1 MRLKKL
7 DQLRNWGDDMQ
18 AYKNL
23 FTEAT
28 RLASQ
33 GVEYAREFVNFMS
46 PKLKRKKGRQ
56 RVGDL
61 KKRDIRSKKQ
71 RQRINDAITAYKQ
84 GKANAQK
91 EQKQAESLVSSG
103 YADSVDSAKDLISL
117 FAVMTTDRMQQK
129 FGFSSEQIAD
139 LNEYSEELGINEV
152 KKVAEWVMSDKR
164 DSTPSYLQE
173 YLEEDDEYKL
183 ADLVLN
189 ILESENISF
198 DDLQMAFS
206 EEPTEKWRN
215 ALESGDFDISEYL
228 EDYWG

>member
-1 MRLKKL
+1 
-7 DQLRNWGDDMQ
+7 MQ

-23 FTEAT
+23 FSEAT

-33 GVEYAREFVNFMS
+33 GVEYAKQFVDFMF

-61 KKRDIRSKKQ
+61 KKRDIRSNKQ
-71 RQRINDAITAYKQ
+71 RQRINNAIEKYKSE
-84 GKANAQK
+84 KATAQK
-91 EQKQAESLVSSG
+91 AQKQAESLVSSG

-117 FAVMTTDRMQQK
+117 FAVMTTDRMNQK
-129 FGFSSEQIAD
+129 FGFSSDQIVD
-139 LNEYSEELGINEV
+139 LNEYSEELGLDEV
-152 KKVAEWVMSDKR
+152 KKVAEWVMSDKE
-164 DSTPSYLQE
+164 DITPSYLKE

-189 ILESENISF
+189 ILENENISF

-206 EEPTEKWRN
+206 EEPTTKWRN
-215 ALESGDFDISEYL
+215 QLERGDFDISDYL
-228 EDYWG
+228 DEYWG

>member
-1 MRLKKL
+1 M
-7 DQLRNWGDDMQ
+7 LR
-18 AYKNL
+18 YKNL
-23 FTEAT
+23 FAEAT

-33 GVEYAREFVNFMS
+33 GVEYAKQFVDFMS

-61 KKRDIRSKKQ
+61 KKRETRSNKQ

-84 GKANAQK
+84 GKSNAKK
-91 EQKQAESLVSSG
+91 ERKQAESLVSSG
-103 YADSVDSAKDLISL
+103 YANSIDSAKDLVSL
-117 FAVMTTDRMQQK
+117 FAVMTADRMREK
-129 FGFSSEQIAD
+129 FGFSSDQIIA
-139 LNEYSEELGINEV
+139 LNEYSEELRIDEV
-152 KKVAEWVMSDKR
+152 KKVAEWVMSDKE

-189 ILESENISF
+189 ILENENISF

-206 EEPTEKWRN
+206 EEPTAKWRD
-215 ALESGDFDISEYL
+215 ALESGDFDISDYLDEY
-228 EDYWG
+228 WR

>member
-1 MRLKKL
+1 
-7 DQLRNWGDDMQ
+7 MQ
-18 AYKNL
+18 SYKNL

-61 KKRDIRSKKQ
+61 KKREIRSNKQ

-84 GKANAQK
+84 GKANAHQK
-91 EQKQAESLVSSG
+91 QKQAESLVYSG

-117 FAVMTTDRMQQK
+117 FAVMSTDRMQQK
-129 FGFSSEQIAD
+129 FGFSSDQIVD
-139 LNEYSEELGINEV
+139 LNEYSEELGLDEV
-152 KKVAEWVMSDKR
+152 KKVAEWVMSDKE
-164 DSTPSYLQE
+164 DSTPTYLKE

-189 ILESENISF
+189 ILENENISF

-206 EEPTEKWRN
+206 EEPTTKWRN
-215 ALESGDFDISEYL
+215 QLEKGDFDISDYL
-228 EDYWG
+228 DEYWG

>member
-1 MRLKKL
+1 
-7 DQLRNWGDDMQ
+7 MQ

-33 GVEYAREFVNFMS
+33 GVEYAKQFVDFMS

-61 KKRDIRSKKQ
+61 KKRDIRSNKQ
-71 RQRINDAITAYKQ
+71 RRRINDAITAYKQ
-84 GKANAQK
+84 EKANAQK

-103 YADSVDSAKDLISL
+103 YADSVDSARDLISL
-117 FAVMTTDRMQQK
+117 FAVMTTDRMKQN
-129 FGFSSEQIAD
+129 FGFSSEQVVD
-139 LNEYSEELGINEV
+139 LNDYSEELGLDEV
-152 KKVAEWVMSDKR
+152 KKVAEWVMSDKE
-164 DSTPSYLQE
+164 DNTPSYLQE

-183 ADLVLN
+183 ADLVLS
-189 ILESENISF
+189 ILENENISF

-206 EEPTEKWRN
+206 DEPTKKWRD
-215 ALESGDFDISEYL
+215 ALESGNFDISEYL
-228 EDYWG
+228 EEYWG

>member
-1 MRLKKL
+1 
-7 DQLRNWGDDMQ
+7 MQ

-33 GVEYAREFVNFMS
+33 GVEYAKQFVDFLS

-61 KKRDIRSKKQ
+61 KKRDTRSNKQ
-71 RQRINDAITAYKQ
+71 RQRINDAITVYKQ
-84 GKANAQK
+84 ERAKAQK
-91 EQKQAESLVSSG
+91 KQKQAESLVSSG

-117 FAVMTTDRMQQK
+117 FAVMTTDRMKQK
-129 FGFSSEQIAD
+129 FGFSCEQIAD
-139 LNEYSEELGINEV
+139 LNEYSGDLGIDEV

-189 ILESENISF
+189 ILENENISF

-206 EEPTEKWRN
+206 EEPTEKWRK
-215 ALESGDFDISEYL
+215 ALESGDFDISDYL
-228 EDYWG
+228 TEYWG

>member
-1 MRLKKL
+1 MKRYKK
-7 DQLRNWGDDMQ
+7 MQ
-18 AYKNL
+18 RYKNL

-33 GVEYAREFVNFMS
+33 GVEYAKQFIDFMS

-61 KKRDIRSKKQ
+61 KKRDIRSNKQ
-71 RQRINDAITAYKQ
+71 RAAINDAITAYKQ

-103 YADSVDSAKDLISL
+103 YADSVDSAKDLLSL
-117 FAVMTTDRMQQK
+117 FAVMTTDRMKQK

-139 LNEYSEELGINEV
+139 LNEYSEELGIDEV
-152 KKVAEWVMSDKR
+152 KKVAQWVMSDKE

-173 YLEEDDEYKL
+173 YLQEDDEYKL

-189 ILESENISF
+189 ILENENISF
-198 DDLQMAFS
+198 DDLIMAFS
-206 EEPTEKWRN
+206 EEPTEKWRK
-215 ALESGDFDISEYL
+215 ALESGDFDISDYLDEY
-228 EDYWG
+228 WR

>member
-1 MRLKKL
+1 
-7 DQLRNWGDDMQ
+7 MQ

-33 GVEYAREFVNFMS
+33 GVEYAKQFVDFMS

-71 RQRINDAITAYKQ
+71 RQRINDAINAYKQ
-84 GKANAQK
+84 GKAAAQK
-91 EQKQAESLVSSG
+91 EQKQAESLVLSG

-117 FAVMTTDRMQQK
+117 FAVMTTDRMKQK
-129 FGFSSEQIAD
+129 FGFSCEQIAD
-139 LNEYSEELGINEV
+139 LNEYSEELGIDEV
-152 KKVAEWVMSDKR
+152 KKVAEWVMSDKE
-164 DSTPSYLQE
+164 DSTPSYLKE

-189 ILESENISF
+189 IIESENISF

-206 EEPTEKWRN
+206 EEPTAKWRD
-215 ALESGDFDISEYL
+215 ALESGNFDISEYL
-228 EDYWG
+228 DEYWG

>member
-1 MRLKKL
+1 
-7 DQLRNWGDDMQ
+7 MQ

-33 GVEYAREFVNFMS
+33 GVEYAKQFVDFMS
-46 PKLKRKKGRQ
+46 PKLKRKKGHQ

-61 KKRDIRSKKQ
+61 KKRDIRSNKQ
-71 RQRINDAITAYKQ
+71 RQRINDAINTYKQ
-84 GKANAQK
+84 EKANAQK

-103 YADSVDSAKDLISL
+103 YADSVDSARDLISL
-117 FAVMTTDRMQQK
+117 FAVMTTDRMKQN
-129 FGFSSEQIAD
+129 FGFSSDQIID
-139 LNEYSEELGINEV
+139 LNEYSEELGLEEV
-152 KKVAEWVMSDKR
+152 KKVAEWVMSDKE
-164 DSTPSYLQE
+164 DSTPTYLQE
-173 YLEEDDEYKL
+173 YLDEDDEYKL

-206 EEPTEKWRN
+206 EEPTAKWRD
-215 ALESGDFDISEYL
+215 ALKSGDFDISDYL
-228 EDYWG
+228 DEYWG

>member
-1 MRLKKL
+1 MV
-7 DQLRNWGDDMQ
+7 NIQ

-23 FTEAT
+23 FTEAA

-33 GVEYAREFVNFMS
+33 GVEYAREFVNFMT

-61 KKRDIRSKKQ
+61 KKRETRSNKQ
-71 RQRINDAITAYKQ
+71 RRRINDAITAYKQ

-91 EQKQAESLVSSG
+91 AQKQAESLVSSG

-117 FAVMTTDRMQQK
+117 FAVMTTDRMQQI
-129 FGFSSEQIAD
+129 FGFSSDQIAD
-139 LNEYSEELGINEV
+139 LNEYSEELGLDEV
-152 KKVAEWVMSDKR
+152 KKVAEWVMSDKENN
-164 DSTPSYLQE
+164 TPSYLKE

-189 ILESENISF
+189 ILENENISF
-198 DDLQMAFS
+198 DDLQQAFS
-206 EEPTEKWRN
+206 DEPTKKWRN

-228 EDYWG
+228 DDDWR

>member
-1 MRLKKL
+1 M
-7 DQLRNWGDDMQ
+7 LR
-18 AYKNL
+18 YKNL

-33 GVEYAREFVNFMS
+33 GVEYAKQFVDFMA

-61 KKRDIRSKKQ
+61 KKRDTRSKKQ
-71 RQRINDAITAYKQ
+71 RQRINEAIEAYKQ
-84 GKANAQK
+84 GRSNANK
-91 EQKQAESLVSSG
+91 EKKQAESLVSSG

-117 FAVMTTDRMQQK
+117 FAVLTADRMNQK
-129 FGFSSEQIAD
+129 FGFSSEQIVD
-139 LNEYSEELGINEV
+139 LNEYSEELGLDEV
-152 KKVAEWVMSDKR
+152 KKVAEWVISDKE

-189 ILESENISF
+189 ILENENISF

-206 EEPTEKWRN
+206 DEPTKKWRN
-215 ALESGDFDISEYL
+215 ALESGDFDISDYLDEY
-228 EDYWG
+228 WR

>member
-1 MRLKKL
+1 
-7 DQLRNWGDDMQ
+7 MQ

-33 GVEYAREFVNFMS
+33 GVEYAKQFVDFMS

-56 RVGDL
+56 RVGDI
-61 KKRDIRSKKQ
+61 KKRDIRSNKQ
-71 RQRINDAITAYKQ
+71 RQRINDAITVYKQ
-84 GKANAQK
+84 ERANAQK

-103 YADSVDSAKDLISL
+103 YADSVDSARDLISL
-117 FAVMTTDRMQQK
+117 FAVMTTDRMKQN
-129 FGFSSEQIAD
+129 FGFSSEQIID
-139 LNEYSEELGINEV
+139 LNEYSEELGLDEV
-152 KKVAEWVMSDKR
+152 KKVAEWVMSDKE
-164 DSTPSYLQE
+164 DSTPSYLKE

-189 ILESENISF
+189 ILESESISF

-206 EEPTEKWRN
+206 EEPTAKWRS
-215 ALESGDFDISEYL
+215 ALESGNFDISEYL
-228 EDYWG
+228 DEYWG

>member
-1 MRLKKL
+1 M
-7 DQLRNWGDDMQ
+7 NVQ

-33 GVEYAREFVNFMS
+33 GVAYAREFVNFMS

-61 KKRDIRSKKQ
+61 KKRDTRSNKQ
-71 RQRINDAITAYKQ
+71 RQLINDAINAYKQ

-91 EQKQAESLVSSG
+91 ERKQAESLVSSG
-103 YADSVDSAKDLISL
+103 YADSLDSAKDLISL
-117 FAVMTTDRMQQK
+117 FAVMTTDRMKQK
-129 FGFSSEQIAD
+129 FGFSCEQIAD
-139 LNEYSEELGINEV
+139 LNEYSEELGIDEV
-152 KKVAEWVMSDKR
+152 KKVAQWVMSDKE

-189 ILESENISF
+189 ILENENISF

-206 EEPTEKWRN
+206 DEPTKKWRN

-228 EDYWG
+228 DDYWR

>member
-1 MRLKKL
+1 
-7 DQLRNWGDDMQ
+7 MQ

-33 GVEYAREFVNFMS
+33 GVEYAKQFVDFMS

-56 RVGDL
+56 RVGDI
-61 KKRDIRSKKQ
+61 KKRDIRSNKQ
-71 RQRINDAITAYKQ
+71 RQRINDAINTYKQ
-84 GKANAQK
+84 EKANAKK

-103 YADSVDSAKDLISL
+103 YADSVDSARDLISL
-117 FAVMTTDRMQQK
+117 FAVMTTDRMKQN
-129 FGFSSEQIAD
+129 FGFSSEQIID
-139 LNEYSEELGINEV
+139 LNEYSEELGLDEV

-183 ADLVLN
+183 ADQ
-189 ILESENISF
+189 E
-198 DDLQMAFS
+198 
-206 EEPTEKWRN
+206 
-215 ALESGDFDISEYL
+215 
-228 EDYWG
+228 

>member
-1 MRLKKL
+1 
-7 DQLRNWGDDMQ
+7 MQ
-18 AYKNL
+18 PYKNL

-61 KKRDIRSKKQ
+61 KKRETRSNKQ

-84 GKANAQK
+84 EKANAQK

-103 YADSVDSAKDLISL
+103 YADSVDSARDLISL
-117 FAVMTTDRMQQK
+117 FAVMTADRMKQN
-129 FGFSSEQIAD
+129 FGFSSGQIID
-139 LNEYSEELGINEV
+139 LNEYSEELGLDEV
-152 KKVAEWVMSDKR
+152 KKVAEWVMSDKEG
-164 DSTPSYLQE
+164 STPSYLQE
-173 YLEEDDEYKL
+173 YLGEDDEYKL

-189 ILESENISF
+189 IIENENISF

-206 EEPTEKWRN
+206 EEPTAKWRD
-215 ALESGDFDISEYL
+215 ALESGNFDISDYL
-228 EDYWG
+228 DEYWG

>member
-1 MRLKKL
+1 
-7 DQLRNWGDDMQ
+7 MQ

-23 FTEAT
+23 FTEAV

-33 GVEYAREFVNFMS
+33 GVGYAREFVNFMS

-61 KKRDIRSKKQ
+61 KKRDIRSNKQ
-71 RQRINDAITAYKQ
+71 RQRINNAIEKYKSE
-84 GKANAQK
+84 KASAQK
-91 EQKQAESLVSSG
+91 EQKQIESLVSSG

-129 FGFSSEQIAD
+129 FGFSSDQIAD
-139 LNEYSEELGINEV
+139 LNEYSEELGLDEV
-152 KKVAEWVMSDKR
+152 KKVAEWVMSDKE
-164 DSTPSYLQE
+164 DNTPSYLKE

-189 ILESENISF
+189 ILENENISF

-206 EEPTEKWRN
+206 EEPTTKWCN
-215 ALESGDFDISEYL
+215 QLESGDFDISDYL
-228 EDYWG
+228 DEYWG

>member
-1 MRLKKL
+1 MRIM
-7 DQLRNWGDDMQ
+7 R
-18 AYKNL
+18 YKNL

-33 GVEYAREFVNFMS
+33 GVEYAKQFIDFMS

-56 RVGDL
+56 CVGDL
-61 KKRDIRSKKQ
+61 KKRDIRSNKQ

-91 EQKQAESLVSSG
+91 EQKQAETLVSSG

-117 FAVMTTDRMQQK
+117 FAVMTTDRMKQK

-139 LNEYSEELGINEV
+139 LNEYSEELGLDEV
-152 KKVAEWVMSDKR
+152 KKVAEWVMSDKE
-164 DSTPSYLQE
+164 DSTPSYLKE

-189 ILESENISF
+189 ILENESISF

-206 EEPTEKWRN
+206 EEPTEKWRK

-228 EDYWG
+228 EDYWR

>member
-1 MRLKKL
+1 M
-7 DQLRNWGDDMQ
+7 LR
-18 AYKNL
+18 YKNL

-33 GVEYAREFVNFMS
+33 GVGYAQEFVKFMS

-61 KKRDIRSKKQ
+61 KKRDTRSKKQ
-71 RQRINDAITAYKQ
+71 RQQINEAIEAYKQ
-84 GKANAQK
+84 GKAKAIK
-91 EQKQAESLVSSG
+91 ESKQAKSLVNSG
-103 YADSVDSAKDLISL
+103 YADSVDSAKNLISL
-117 FAVMTTDRMQQK
+117 FAVMTSDRMSQK
-129 FGFSSEQIAD
+129 FGFSSDQVAD
-139 LNEYSEELGINEV
+139 LNDYSENLGIDEV
-152 KKVAEWVMSDKR
+152 KKVAEWVMSDKQ

-173 YLEEDDEYKL
+173 YLGEDDEYKL

-189 ILESENISF
+189 ILENENISF

-206 EEPTEKWRN
+206 EEPTTKWRD

-228 EDYWG
+228 DEYWR

>member
-1 MRLKKL
+1 
-7 DQLRNWGDDMQ
+7 MQ

-23 FTEAT
+23 FTEAV

-61 KKRDIRSKKQ
+61 KKRETRSKKQ
-71 RQRINDAITAYKQ
+71 RQRINDAITAYVQ
-84 GKANAQK
+84 GKVNAQK
-91 EQKQAESLVSSG
+91 AQKQAESLVSAG
-103 YADSVDSAKDLISL
+103 YADSIDSAKDLVSL
-117 FAVMTTDRMQQK
+117 FAVMTADRMREK
-129 FGFSSEQIAD
+129 FGFSSDQIID
-139 LNEYSEELGINEV
+139 LNEYSEELGIDEV
-152 KKVAEWVMSDKR
+152 KKVAEWVMSDKE
-164 DSTPSYLQE
+164 DNTPSYLKE

-189 ILESENISF
+189 ILENENISF

-206 EEPTEKWRN
+206 EEPTTKWRN
-215 ALESGDFDISEYL
+215 QLESGDFDISDYL
-228 EDYWG
+228 DEYWG

>member
-1 MRLKKL
+1 
-7 DQLRNWGDDMQ
+7 MQ

-33 GVEYAREFVNFMS
+33 GVEYAKQFIDFMS

-61 KKRDIRSKKQ
+61 KKRDIRSNKQ
-71 RQRINDAITAYKQ
+71 RQRINDAINAYKQ
-84 GKANAQK
+84 GKANWQK
-91 EQKQAESLVSSG
+91 ERKQAESLVSSG

-117 FAVMTTDRMQQK
+117 FAVMTTDRMKQK
-129 FGFSSEQIAD
+129 FGFSCEQIAD
-139 LNEYSEELGINEV
+139 LNEYSEELGIDEV
-152 KKVAEWVMSDKR
+152 KKVAEWVMSDKE
-164 DSTPSYLQE
+164 DNTPSYLQE
-173 YLEEDDEYKL
+173 YLQEDDEYKL

-189 ILESENISF
+189 ILENENISF

-206 EEPTEKWRN
+206 EEPTEKWRK

-228 EDYWG
+228 EDYWR

>member
-1 MRLKKL
+1 
-7 DQLRNWGDDMQ
+7 MQ

-33 GVEYAREFVNFMS
+33 GVEYAREFINFMS

-61 KKRDIRSKKQ
+61 KKRETRSKKQ

-103 YADSVDSAKDLISL
+103 YADSVDSAKDLVSL
-117 FAVMTTDRMQQK
+117 FAVMTADRMREK
-129 FGFSSEQIAD
+129 FGLSSDQIID
-139 LNEYSEELGINEV
+139 LNEYSEELGIDEV
-152 KKVAEWVMSDKR
+152 KKVAEWVMSDKE
-164 DSTPSYLQE
+164 DSTPTYLKE

-189 ILESENISF
+189 ILENENISF

-206 EEPTEKWRN
+206 EEPTTKWRN

-228 EDYWG
+228 DDYWR

>member
-1 MRLKKL
+1 
-7 DQLRNWGDDMQ
+7 MQ

-33 GVEYAREFVNFMS
+33 GVEYAKQFVDFMS

-61 KKRDIRSKKQ
+61 KKRETRSKKQ
-71 RQRINDAITAYKQ
+71 RQRINDAINAYKQ

-117 FAVMTTDRMQQK
+117 FAVMTADGMKQK
-129 FGFSSEQIAD
+129 FGFSCEQIVD
-139 LNEYSEELGINEV
+139 LNEYSEELGLDEV
-152 KKVAEWVMSDKR
+152 KKVAEWVMSDKE
-164 DSTPSYLQE
+164 DNTPSYLQE
-173 YLEEDDEYKL
+173 YLEEDDGYKL

-189 ILESENISF
+189 ILENENISF

-215 ALESGDFDISEYL
+215 ALESGDFDISDYL
-228 EDYWG
+228 EEYWG

>member
-1 MRLKKL
+1 
-7 DQLRNWGDDMQ
+7 MQ

-23 FTEAT
+23 FTEAV

-33 GVEYAREFVNFMS
+33 GVGYAREFVNFMS

-61 KKRDIRSKKQ
+61 KKRDIRSNKQ
-71 RQRINDAITAYKQ
+71 RQRINNAIEKYKSE
-84 GKANAQK
+84 KASAQK
-91 EQKQAESLVSSG
+91 EQKQIESLVSSG

-129 FGFSSEQIAD
+129 FGFSSDQIAD
-139 LNEYSEELGINEV
+139 LNEYSEELGLDEV
-152 KKVAEWVMSDKR
+152 KKVAEWVMSDKE
-164 DSTPSYLQE
+164 DNTPSYLKE

-189 ILESENISF
+189 ILENENISF

-206 EEPTEKWRN
+206 EEPTTKWRN
-215 ALESGDFDISEYL
+215 QLESGDFDISDYL
-228 EDYWG
+228 DEYWG

>member
-1 MRLKKL
+1 
-7 DQLRNWGDDMQ
+7 MQ

-33 GVEYAREFVNFMS
+33 GVEYAKQFIDFMS

-61 KKRDIRSKKQ
+61 KKRDIRSNKQ
-71 RQRINDAITAYKQ
+71 RQRINAAITAYKQ

-91 EQKQAESLVSSG
+91 ERKQAESLVSSG

-117 FAVMTTDRMQQK
+117 FAVMTTDRMKQK
-129 FGFSSEQIAD
+129 FGFSCEQIAD
-139 LNEYSEELGINEV
+139 LNEYSEELGLDEV
-152 KKVAEWVMSDKR
+152 KKVAKWVMSDKE

-173 YLEEDDEYKL
+173 YLKEDDEYKL
-183 ADLVLN
+183 ADLVLS

-206 EEPTEKWRN
+206 EEPTAKWRD
-215 ALESGDFDISEYL
+215 ALESGEFDISEYL
-228 EDYWG
+228 EDYWR

>member
-1 MRLKKL
+1 
-7 DQLRNWGDDMQ
+7 MQ

-33 GVEYAREFVNFMS
+33 GVEYAKQFVDFMS

-61 KKRDIRSKKQ
+61 KKRDIRSNKQ
-71 RQRINDAITAYKQ
+71 RRRINDAITAYKQ
-84 GKANAQK
+84 EKANAQK

-103 YADSVDSAKDLISL
+103 YADSVDSARDLISL
-117 FAVMTTDRMQQK
+117 FAVMTTDRMKQN
-129 FGFSSEQIAD
+129 FGFSSEQVVD
-139 LNEYSEELGINEV
+139 LNDYSEELGLDEV
-152 KKVAEWVMSDKR
+152 KKVAEWVMSDKE
-164 DSTPSYLQE
+164 DNTPSYLQE

-183 ADLVLN
+183 ADLVLS
-189 ILESENISF
+189 ILENENISF

-206 EEPTEKWRN
+206 EEPTAKWRD
-215 ALESGDFDISEYL
+215 ALESGNFDISEYL
-228 EDYWG
+228 EEYWG

>member
-1 MRLKKL
+1 MH
-7 DQLRNWGDDMQ
+7 

-33 GVEYAREFVNFMS
+33 GVEYAREFVSFMS

-61 KKRDIRSKKQ
+61 KKRDTRSKKQ
-71 RQRINDAITAYKQ
+71 RQRINDAINKYKSE
-84 GKANAQK
+84 KASAQK
-91 EQKQAESLVSSG
+91 ERKQAESLVSSG

-117 FAVMTTDRMQQK
+117 FAVMTTDRMREK
-129 FGFSSEQIAD
+129 FGFSSDQIID
-139 LNEYSEELGINEV
+139 LNEYSEELGIDEI
-152 KKVAEWVMSDKR
+152 KKVAEWVMSDKE
-164 DSTPSYLQE
+164 DNTPSYLKE

-189 ILESENISF
+189 ILENENISF

-206 EEPTEKWRN
+206 EEPTTKWRN
-215 ALESGDFDISEYL
+215 ALESGDFDISDYLDEY
-228 EDYWG
+228 WR

>member
-1 MRLKKL
+1 M
-7 DQLRNWGDDMQ
+7 LR
-18 AYKNL
+18 YKNL
-23 FTEAT
+23 FAEAT

-33 GVEYAREFVNFMS
+33 GVEYAKQFVDFMS

-61 KKRDIRSKKQ
+61 KKRETRSNKQ

-84 GKANAQK
+84 GKSNAKK
-91 EQKQAESLVSSG
+91 ERKQAESLVSSG
-103 YADSVDSAKDLISL
+103 YADSIDSAKDLVSL
-117 FAVMTTDRMQQK
+117 FAVMTADRMREK
-129 FGFSSEQIAD
+129 FGFSSDQIID
-139 LNEYSEELGINEV
+139 LNEYSEELGIDEV
-152 KKVAEWVMSDKR
+152 KKVAEWVMSDKE

-189 ILESENISF
+189 ILENENISF

-206 EEPTEKWRN
+206 EEPTAKWRD
-215 ALESGDFDISEYL
+215 ALESGDFDISDYLDEY
-228 EDYWG
+228 WR

>member
-1 MRLKKL
+1 ML
-7 DQLRNWGDDMQ
+7 

-23 FTEAT
+23 FTEAN

-33 GVEYAREFVNFMS
+33 GVEYAKQFVDFMS

-61 KKRDIRSKKQ
+61 KKREIRSNKQ

-91 EQKQAESLVSSG
+91 EQKQAESLVTSG

-117 FAVMTTDRMQQK
+117 FAVMTTDRMKQK
-129 FGFSSEQIAD
+129 FGFSSEQIVD
-139 LNEYSEELGINEV
+139 LNEYSEELGLDEV
-152 KKVAEWVMSDKR
+152 KKVAEWVMSDKEG
-164 DSTPSYLQE
+164 STPSYLQE

-206 EEPTEKWRN
+206 EEPTTKWRD
-215 ALESGDFDISEYL
+215 ALESGEFDISDYIDE
-228 EDYWG
+228 YWG

>member
-1 MRLKKL
+1 
-7 DQLRNWGDDMQ
+7 MQ

-33 GVEYAREFVNFMS
+33 GVEYAKQFIDFMS

-61 KKRDIRSKKQ
+61 KKRDIRSNAQ

-91 EQKQAESLVSSG
+91 ERKQAESLVSSG

-117 FAVMTTDRMQQK
+117 FAVMTTDRMKQK
-129 FGFSSEQIAD
+129 FGFSCEQIAD
-139 LNEYSEELGINEV
+139 LNEYSEELGIDEV
-152 KKVAEWVMSDKR
+152 KKVAEWVMSDKE
-164 DSTPSYLQE
+164 DSTPSYLKE

-189 ILESENISF
+189 ILESESISF

-206 EEPTEKWRN
+206 EEPTEKWRKQ
-215 ALESGDFDISEYL
+215 LESGDFDISEYL
-228 EDYWG
+228 EDYWR